1 MTEIRGLSCVL
12 PDPND
17 RDREEPAAPF
27 FYESCAEPIGMGFG
41 RIMNFREND
50 GGNHFGKHT

>member
-1 MTEIRGLSCVL
+1 MTEIRGCRAYFLTQTTGTEKS
-12 PDPND
+12 PP
-17 RDREEPAAPF
+17 PHF